1 MILRFIPFILDQVS
15 SYLTHFQSLRLHPFL
30 YLPYFMSDNTCTNIF
45 YNFLIFFFENP
56 NLMVKVGFP
65 ILSDTKNAIND
76 TFSVTAPILFQ
87 LCYEFSI

>member
-30 YLPYFMSDNTCTNIF
+30 YLHYFMRDNTCTNIF
-45 YNFLIFFFENP
+45 YNFLIFFFFENP
-56 NLMVKVGFP
+56 NLMVKV
-65 ILSDTKNAIND
+65 LSDTKNAIND
-76 TFSVTAPILFQ
+76 TFSVTAPILLQ